1 MKNLEELGKI
11 IEKEINNLPYPNTPA
26 LLYDP
31 IQYIMGMKGKRIR
44 PLLVLIAYQLFDNKV
59 EKALSSAIAI
69 EMFHNF
75 TLLHDD
81 IMDNAPIRRGN
92 LTVHEKWDNNAAIL
106 SGDVMMIKA
115 YQLITKNNSNNLH
128 DILDLFSKTAIEV
141 CEGQQLDM
149 NFETQKNVTLGEYMK
164 MIEYKTAVL
173 LAASL
178 KIGAITA
185 GASKEDQDHLYK
197 FGINIGLAFQLRDDL
212 LDIFGSSEDFGK
224 QIGGDILANKKTFLY
239 LKSIQLADSSTKRV
253 LQKYYEEN
261 NQSELKLKKV
271 KEIFRSLNTPDHTI
285 EMMKAYYTK
294 AMKYLDAVNADNKKL
309 LILLS
314 EKLMERIS

>member
-1 MKNLEELGKI
+1 MKNLEELAKI
-11 IEKEINNLPYPNTPA
+11 IEKEIDNLPYPNTPA

-239 LKSIQLADSSTKRV
+239 LKSIQLADSSTKGV

-285 EMMKAYYTK
+285 ETMKGYYTK
-294 AMKYLDAVNADNKKL
+294 AMKYLNAVNADNKKL

-314 EKLMERIS
+314 QKLMERIS

>member
-11 IEKEINNLPYPNTPA
+11 IEKEINNFPYPNTPA

-115 YQLITKNNSNNLH
+115 YQLITKNSSNNLH

-271 KEIFRSLNTPDHTI
+271 KEIFRSLNTPGHTI

>member
-253 LQKYYEEN
+253 LQKY
-261 NQSELKLKKV
+261 SC
-271 KEIFRSLNTPDHTI
+271 IT
-285 EMMKAYYTK
+285 
-294 AMKYLDAVNADNKKL
+294 
-309 LILLS
+309 
-314 EKLMERIS
+314 

>member
-1 MKNLEELGKI
+1 
-11 IEKEINNLPYPNTPA
+11 
-26 LLYDP
+26 
-31 IQYIMGMKGKRIR
+31 
-44 PLLVLIAYQLFDNKV
+44 
-59 EKALSSAIAI
+59 
-69 EMFHNF
+69 
-75 TLLHDD
+75 
-81 IMDNAPIRRGN
+81 
-92 LTVHEKWDNNAAIL
+92 
-106 SGDVMMIKA
+106 
-115 YQLITKNNSNNLH
+115 
-128 DILDLFSKTAIEV
+128 
-141 CEGQQLDM
+141 
-149 NFETQKNVTLGEYMK
+149 

-178 KIGAITA
+178 KIGVITA

-197 FGINIGLAFQLRDDL
+197 FGINIGLAFELRDDL

-314 EKLMERIS
+314 EKLMKEYLKMVLSNFN

>member
-1 MKNLEELGKI
+1 MKNLEDLRKI
-11 IEKEINNLPYPNTPA
+11 IEKEIDNLPYPNTPA

-81 IMDNAPIRRGN
+81 IMDNAPLRRGN

-128 DILDLFSKTAIEV
+128 DILDLFSRTAIEV

-197 FGINIGLAFQLRDDL
+197 FGINIGLAFQLKDDL

-261 NQSELKLKKV
+261 NQSDLKLKKV
-271 KEIFRSLNTPDHTI
+271 KEIFRSLNTADHTI

>member
-11 IEKEINNLPYPNTPA
+11 IEKEINNLPYPDTPA

>member
-1 MKNLEELGKI
+1 VKNLEELGKI

>member
-1 MKNLEELGKI
+1 MRNLEELGKI

-185 GASKEDQDHLYK
+185 GASKKDQDHLYK

-271 KEIFRSLNTPDHTI
+271 KEIFRSLNTPGHTI

>member
-44 PLLVLIAYQLFDNKV
+44 PLLVLIAYQLFDHKV

-115 YQLITKNNSNNLH
+115 YQLITKNNSNYLH

-164 MIEYKTAVL
+164 MIKYKTAVL